1 MDVLTFDGHHRSMT
15 PTDMTTR
22 GQAVIG
28 LAALT
33 HDAYAGVDLKPIWDG
48 LVERVGTD
56 PYDAGALLDISNLLL
71 LTGQRTEGLE
81 AQAHA
86 LALNQVYERA
96 GQHGGLRLLTFVKA
110 GDFMANTPLD
120 FLLKDSKATL
130 IQIYVDGITPL
141 PPIPDHDVAIVAIG
155 EADDSHPILAS
166 LKTVLESWPRPVLNR
181 KVQAIIDLSRSA
193 VSDLFAQSRLV
204 IAPRTLR
211 LSRQTLVEIAARRAE
226 LDPVLSWPLLVRPV
240 GSHAGNNLEKITGP
254 EALRTYLRGFDSEK
268 AYVASFVDYAS
279 ADGQFRKY
287 RIGLIGKRP
296 YLSHLAI
303 SDHWMVH
310 YLNAD
315 MSDSQAKRD
324 EEAQAMAHFDDAFA
338 LRHKA
343 ALDELCALIDLDYFA
358 IDCAETADGKLL
370 LFEADAA
377 MIIHA
382 MDEPDLFPYKRPQ
395 MKKLFGAFQALLER
409 AAAG

>member
-33 HDAYAGVDLKPIWDG
+33 HGAYAGVDLKPIWDR
-48 LVERVGTD
+48 LVARIGAD

-71 LTGQRTEGLE
+71 LTGQRTEGLQ

-96 GQHGGLRLLTFVKA
+96 GQPGGIRLLTFVKA

-130 IQIYVDGITPL
+130 IQIYVDGVTPL
-141 PPIPDHDVAIVAIG
+141 PAIPDHDVAIVAIG
-155 EADDSHPILAS
+155 EADDSHAVLAS
-166 LKTVLESWPRPVLNR
+166 LDTVLEAWPRPVLNR
-181 KVQAIIDLSRSA
+181 KVQTIINLSRSA
-193 VSDLFAQSRLV
+193 VSDLFVQSDRI
-204 IAPRTLR
+204 IAPKTLR
-211 LSRQTLVEIAARRAE
+211 LSRQTLVEIATGTAP

-240 GSHAGNNLEKITGP
+240 GSHAGNNLEKIPGP
-254 EALRTYLRGFDSEK
+254 SALATYLRGFTHAQ
-268 AYVASFVDYAS
+268 AYVASYVDYAGT
-279 ADGQFRKY
+279 DGQFRKY

-310 YLNAD
+310 YLNAG
-315 MSDSQAKRD
+315 MSDSQTKRD
-324 EEAQAMAHFDDAFA
+324 EEAEAMAHFDEAFA
-338 LRHKA
+338 RRHQA
-343 ALDELCALIDLDYFA
+343 ALAELCTQIDLDYFA
-358 IDCAETADGKLL
+358 IDCAETQDGKLL

-382 MDEPDLFPYKRPQ
+382 MDEPDLFSYKRPQ
-395 MKKLFGAFQALLER
+395 MRKLFGAFEELLER
-409 AAAG
+409 AVKT

>member
-1 MDVLTFDGHHRSMT
+1 MI
-15 PTDMTTR
+15 PTDMTIR

-33 HDAYAGVDLKPIWDG
+33 HDAYAGVDLKPIWDR
-48 LVERVGTD
+48 LVERVGAD
-56 PYDAGALLDISNLLL
+56 PQDAGALLDISNLLL
-71 LTGQRTEGLE
+71 LTGQRTEGLK

-86 LALNQVYERA
+86 LALNQAYERT
-96 GQHGGLRLLTFVKA
+96 GEPGGLRLLTFVKA

-130 IQIYVDGITPL
+130 IQIYVNAVTPL

-155 EADDSHPILAS
+155 EADDSHAVLTS
-166 LKTVLESWPRPVLNR
+166 LGTVLEAWPRPVLNR
-181 KVQAIIDLSRSA
+181 KVQAIIDLSRST
-193 VSDLFAQSRLV
+193 VSNLFGQSDWI
-204 IAPRTLR
+204 IAPKTLR
-211 LSRQTLVEIAARRAE
+211 LSRQTLVQIATGAAA
-226 LDPVLSWPLLVRPV
+226 LDLALTWPLLVRPV
-240 GSHAGNNLEKITGP
+240 GSHAGNNLEKIADP
-254 EALRTYLRGFDSEK
+254 SALVTYLRGFTDAF
-268 AYVASFVDYAS
+268 AYVASYVHYAS

-303 SDHWMVH
+303 SNHWMVH
-310 YLNAD
+310 YLNAG
-315 MSDSQAKRD
+315 MSESQTKRD
-324 EEAQAMAHFDDAFA
+324 EEAEAMAHFDEAFA

-343 ALDELCALIDLDYFA
+343 ALAELCTKIDLDYFA
-358 IDCAETADGKLL
+358 IDCAETQDGKLL

-395 MKKLFGAFQALLER
+395 MNKLFGAFQALLEG
-409 AAAG
+409 ALHLKTL

>member
-1 MDVLTFDGHHRSMT
+1 MT
-15 PTDMTTR
+15 PTDMTRR
-22 GQAVIG
+22 GAAVIG

-33 HDAYAGVDLKPIWDG
+33 YDAYAGVDLKPIWDR
-48 LVERVGTD
+48 LVERAGAD

-71 LTGQRTEGLE
+71 LTGQRSEGLE

-86 LALNQVYERA
+86 LALKQVYERA
-96 GQHGGLRLLTFVKA
+96 GGSGGLRLLTFVKA
-110 GDFMANTPLD
+110 GDLMANTPLD
-120 FLLKDSKATL
+120 FLLKDSNATL
-130 IQIYVDGITPL
+130 IQIYVDGVMPL

-155 EADDSHPILAS
+155 EADDSHSVLAS
-166 LKTVLESWPRPVLNR
+166 LDGVLETWPRPVLNR
-181 KVQAIIDLSRSA
+181 KVRAIIDLSRSA
-193 VSDLFAQSRLV
+193 VSDLFAQSERV
-204 IAPRTLR
+204 ISPKTLR
-211 LSRQTLVEIAARRAE
+211 LSHQTLVEIATGKAA
-226 LDPVLSWPLLVRPV
+226 LDPALSWPLLVRPV

-254 EALRTYLRGFDSEK
+254 SALMTYLRAFTHSQ
-268 AYVASFVDYAS
+268 AYVCSFVDYAS

-303 SDHWMVH
+303 SNHWMVH
-310 YLNAD
+310 YLNAG

-324 EEAQAMAHFDDAFA
+324 EEAHAMAHFDEAFA
-338 LRHKA
+338 LRHQA
-343 ALDELCALIDLDYFA
+343 ALDELCNHIDLDYFA
-358 IDCAETADGKLL
+358 IDCAETSDGKLL

-382 MDEPDLFPYKRPQ
+382 MDEPDLFAYKRPQ

-409 AAAG
+409 AVSC

>member
-1 MDVLTFDGHHRSMT
+1 MT
-15 PTDMTTR
+15 PADMTTR
-22 GQAVIG
+22 GRAVIG

-33 HDAYAGVDLKPIWDG
+33 HDAYAGVDLNPIWNG
-48 LVERVGTD
+48 LVARVGAD

-86 LALNQVYERA
+86 LALHQVYERA
-96 GQHGGLRLLTFVKA
+96 GEPSGLRLLAFVKA

-130 IQIYVDGITPL
+130 IQLYVDGKTPL
-141 PPIPDHDVAIVAIG
+141 PTIPDHDVAIVAIG
-155 EADDSHPILAS
+155 EADDSHPVLAS
-166 LKTVLESWPRPVLNR
+166 LDAVLKTWPRPVLNR
-181 KVQAIIDLSRSA
+181 NVQAIIDLSRSV
-193 VSDLFAQSRLV
+193 VSDLFVQSDLV

-211 LSRQTLVEIAARRAE
+211 LSRQVLKQIATRQTA
-226 LDPVLSWPLLVRPV
+226 LDPALSWPLLVRPV
-240 GSHAGNNLEKITGP
+240 GSHAGNNLEKIADP
-254 EALRTYLRGFDSEK
+254 EALTTYLSAFTHEQ
-268 AYVASFVDYAS
+268 AYVASYVDYAS

-287 RIGLIGKRP
+287 RIGLIGRKP

-310 YLNAD
+310 YLNAG
-315 MSDSQAKRD
+315 MSDSQTKRD
-324 EEAQAMAHFDDAFA
+324 EEAEAMAHFDEGFA

-343 ALDELCALIDLDYFA
+343 ALAELCTQIDLDYFA
-358 IDCAETADGKLL
+358 IDCAETQDGKLL

-395 MKKLFGAFQALLER
+395 MKKLFAAFQGLLER
-409 AAAG
+409 AAGA